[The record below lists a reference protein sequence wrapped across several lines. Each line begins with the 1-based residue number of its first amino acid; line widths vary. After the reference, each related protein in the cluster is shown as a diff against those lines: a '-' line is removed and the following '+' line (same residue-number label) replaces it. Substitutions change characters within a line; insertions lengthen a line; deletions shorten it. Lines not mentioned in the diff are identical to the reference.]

1 MCIPNNRV
9 DKLSIMRKLVVSINL
24 RKSKYDESSLE
35 FCSQSERTK
44 ILKAVQVID
53 KTIDKIISDAKQI
66 FKPKFTNYDDA
77 EIAFL
82 VYMFSSA
89 FSTEVPRIVDSRN
102 LESITRNQPQSI
114 ITVLDS
120 VKHGNLYQHIYHTEM
135 SRGVGVSFYV
145 RSFTILNDWL
155 MNND

>member
-1 MCIPNNRV
+1 MCISNRV

-44 ILKAVQVID
+44 ILKAVQRLD
-53 KTIDKIISDAKQI
+53 KTIDKIISDAKKI
-66 FKPKFTNYDDA
+66 FNPIFNDYDDA
-77 EIAFL
+77 EIVFMI
-82 VYMFSSA
+82 YMFSSA
-89 FSTEVPRIVDSRN
+89 FSSIVPRVVDSRDFE
-102 LESITRNQPQSI
+102 LISRNQSKAI
-114 ITVLDS
+114 INVLDS
-120 VKHGNLYQHIYHTEM
+120 VKQGNLYQHIYQVEM
-135 SRGVGVSFYV
+135 SRGVGVDFGI